1 MSKDSKINEI
11 KYEKSL
17 DYMTTYADGIVV
29 QLSDEVSRLMF
40 YQVDAD
46 LTDASNDV
54 KEEKILRFE
63 VRLPKDVLIQI
74 AENIV
79 NTTEAQNDAYQAI
92 QGIEDEVLNR
102 KYEEFNAKMNRTFF
116 DPSIQLANTN
126 MIDQIHDEFEDLVGK
141 AQREKGIDP
150 SKDE

>member
-11 KYEKSL
+11 KYEKSP

-79 NTTEAQNDAYQAI
+79 NTTEAQNEAYQVI
-92 QGIEDEVLNR
+92 EGIEDEILNR
-102 KYEEFNAKMNRTFF
+102 RYEEFNAKMNRTFF

-126 MIDQIHDEFEDLVGK
+126 TVDQIHDEFEDLVGK